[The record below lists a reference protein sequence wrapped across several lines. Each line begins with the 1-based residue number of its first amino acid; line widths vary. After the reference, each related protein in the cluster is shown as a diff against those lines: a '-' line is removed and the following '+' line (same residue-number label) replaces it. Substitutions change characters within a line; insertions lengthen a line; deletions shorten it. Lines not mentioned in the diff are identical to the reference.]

1 MLQKGKIVQYL
12 TIVFFV
18 VGILEVVSEY
28 LQNKLL
34 IISLK
39 PLIPLLLI
47 VIYIIESEYKN
58 KLFVLVLLSSMLTNI
73 LFIPRSTEYLQ
84 YALIVFTIHR
94 ILVVSMVLR
103 LQKIKD
109 YIPFSIATLPFLLI
123 FFYLFM
129 ETAEI
134 PQRSYILLLTQNILI
149 SIFSGL
155 ALSVIS

>member
-47 VIYIIESEYKN
+47 VIY
-58 KLFVLVLLSSMLTNI
+58 
-73 LFIPRSTEYLQ
+73 
-84 YALIVFTIHR
+84 TIGCT
-94 ILVVSMVLR
+94 V
-103 LQKIKD
+103 
-109 YIPFSIATLPFLLI
+109 
-123 FFYLFM
+123 
-129 ETAEI
+129 
-134 PQRSYILLLTQNILI
+134 
-149 SIFSGL
+149 
-155 ALSVIS
+155 

>member
-58 KLFVLVLLSSMLTNI
+58 KLFVLVLLSSWYFHLNFVI
-73 LFIPRSTEYLQ
+73 F
-84 YALIVFTIHR
+84 
-94 ILVVSMVLR
+94 LVLVLP
-103 LQKIKD
+103 
-109 YIPFSIATLPFLLI
+109 YF
-123 FFYLFM
+123 
-129 ETAEI
+129 
-134 PQRSYILLLTQNILI
+134 
-149 SIFSGL
+149 
-155 ALSVIS
+155 